1 MEVSILLFLAV
12 INDIKENKIKN
23 KVILPFLLLGLI
35 TNFIMDGKIGV
46 KNSLIA
52 ILIPFLTLFLF
63 YVLGML
69 GAGDIKFFC
78 AIGSIMGIEFII
90 YSMAYSFIIGG
101 VIAIIIM
108 LSRKNGIDRFK
119 YFFSY
124 IKGVLLTLSISP
136 YTNFQD
142 KSDGG
147 KFPFAIAIAIG
158 TMGSVIRYFAA

>member
-108 LSRKNGIDRFK
+108 LSRKM
-119 YFFSY
+119 
-124 IKGVLLTLSISP
+124 V
-136 YTNFQD
+136 
-142 KSDGG
+142 
-147 KFPFAIAIAIG
+147 
-158 TMGSVIRYFAA
+158 